1 MRKNSAVPPSHG
13 GWPAWYDGKNIN
25 EVLFC
30 EEFLAA
36 HPMKCIRGKNTL
48 SPSDTNSP
56 PLSFFILLSYTGITS
71 CQGKRNKRA
80 GILVVQSGKN
90 TLSAGDID
98 VHVHS
103 KLHS

>member
-36 HPMKCIRGKNTL
+36 HPMKCRRGE
-48 SPSDTNSP
+48 
-56 PLSFFILLSYTGITS
+56 
-71 CQGKRNKRA
+71 
-80 GILVVQSGKN
+80 
-90 TLSAGDID
+90 
-98 VHVHS
+98 
-103 KLHS
+103 

>member
-36 HPMKCIRGKNTL
+36 HQIGRA
-48 SPSDTNSP
+48 
-56 PLSFFILLSYTGITS
+56 S
-71 CQGKRNKRA
+71 CRER
-80 GILVVQSGKN
+80 V
-90 TLSAGDID
+90 
-98 VHVHS
+98 
-103 KLHS
+103 

>member
-36 HPMKCIRGKNTL
+36 HPMKCIRR
-48 SPSDTNSP
+48 
-56 PLSFFILLSYTGITS
+56 
-71 CQGKRNKRA
+71 C
-80 GILVVQSGKN
+80 V
-90 TLSAGDID
+90 
-98 VHVHS
+98 
-103 KLHS
+103 

>member
-36 HPMKCIRGKNTL
+36 HPMKCIRGRLFTVDGAVEDAYLAVYQPNEQC
-48 SPSDTNSP
+48 SE
-56 PLSFFILLSYTGITS
+56 YGEY
-71 CQGKRNKRA
+71 
-80 GILVVQSGKN
+80 
-90 TLSAGDID
+90 
-98 VHVHS
+98 
-103 KLHS
+103 

>member
-36 HPMKCIRGKNTL
+36 HPMKCIRGRLFTV
-48 SPSDTNSP
+48 D
-56 PLSFFILLSYTGITS
+56 G
-71 CQGKRNKRA
+71 A
-80 GILVVQSGKN
+80 VQVK
-90 TLSAGDID
+90 
-98 VHVHS
+98 
-103 KLHS
+103 

>member
-36 HPMKCIRGKNTL
+36 HPMKCIRGRLFTVDGAVEDKPGIVPPGVGPVVPPTPLDENGKDE
-48 SPSDTNSP
+48 PESDP
-56 PLSFFILLSYTGITS
+56 FD
-71 CQGKRNKRA
+71 
-80 GILVVQSGKN
+80 
-90 TLSAGDID
+90 DIF
-98 VHVHS
+98 
-103 KLHS
+103 KIFNRK